1 MGGVGKDSYDP
12 RMSAVQVGGALRTR
26 FEVAASDPGAIR
38 RIVDSTGFFRAA
50 EVDVAVELADE
61 RLAKGEASGYHFVFL
76 EEGEGD
82 AARVLGYACFGPIA
96 CTVDSFDLY
105 WIAVDQSAQGRGLGR
120 RLMREAEARVYAM
133 GGRRVYIETSSQ
145 PLYEPTRRFYGV
157 CGYAEEARLRDFYTA
172 GDDKVVYVRRL
183 SGAC

>member
-1 MGGVGKDSYDP
+1 MSGVRADHALCVRTQVLAGDP
-12 RMSAVQVGGALRTR
+12 AV
-26 FEVAASDPGAIR
+26 IR
-38 RIVDSTGFFRAA
+38 RIVSSTGFFRAT
-50 EVDVAVELADE
+50 EVDVAAELADE

-76 EEGEGD
+76 DDAGAGGEGEPGVT
-82 AARVLGYACFGPIA
+82 ARVLGYACFGPIA

-120 RLMREAEARVYAM
+120 RLMRETEARVAAM

-145 PLYEPTRRFYGV
+145 PLYEPTRRFYLG

-172 GDDKVVYVRRL
+172 GDDKVVYARRL
-183 SGAC
+183 